1 MNISICH
8 ATNQL
13 PYVLVFETK
22 LRENC
27 SLISELWIQEIHD
40 EENIPKEIGIE
51 EEIEN
56 NSFIHITEI
65 NKKW

>member
-8 ATNQL
+8 TINQL
-13 PYVLVFETK
+13 SYVFVFETK